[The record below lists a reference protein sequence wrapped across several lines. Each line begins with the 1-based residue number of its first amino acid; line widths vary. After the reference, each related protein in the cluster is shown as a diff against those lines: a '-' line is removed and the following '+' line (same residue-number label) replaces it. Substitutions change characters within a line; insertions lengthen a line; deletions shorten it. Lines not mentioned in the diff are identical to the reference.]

1 MRTTIDRAGRIVVP
15 KAIRE
20 RLGLRGGA
28 ELEIVERDGMIE
40 ITPSALAVVIEET
53 PEGPVVTPVEPVPP
67 LTQAEVLAAIDATRR

>member
-20 RLGLRGGA
+20 RLGLGGGA
-28 ELEIVERDGMIE
+28 EVEVVERDGTIE

-53 PEGPVVTPVEPVPP
+53 PEGPVAVPVEPVPP
-67 LTQAEVLAAIDATRR
+67 LTQTEVLAAIDATRR

>member
-20 RLGLRGGA
+20 RLGLGA
-28 ELEIVERDGMIE
+28 GVEVEVVERDGTIE

-53 PEGPVVTPVEPVPP
+53 PEGPVAVAVEPVPP
-67 LTQAEVLAAIDATRR
+67 LTQAEVLAAIDASRR